1 MKSPTLGK
9 SIRNARL
16 DAGLTQAELA
26 DRIGTDQHTIS
37 LYENDRQDMGAK
49 RLFEIAKTLGV
60 LPVSLLTS

>member
-16 DAGLTQAELA
+16 NAGLTQAELA
-26 DRIGTDQHTIS
+26 DRIGAAQHTIS
-37 LYENDRQDMGAK
+37 LYENDRQDMSAK

-60 LPVSLLTS
+60 LPDSLLIS